1 MDKHVFSL
9 RQIRKSRPGAEGFS
23 LHVERLDIPR
33 SALLALVGPSGCGK
47 STALDLLACI
57 LRPDALPTP
66 AQAPAQ
72 APTQAAHV
80 EQRFL
85 FSPEQHENID
95 VLQAW
100 STGGPNALAQIRQRH
115 LGYVLQTGGLLPFLT
130 AGDNILLRCRRL
142 GCVEERRPQVQ
153 AIVEGLGIGRLLEQ
167 YPGTLSVGERQ
178 RAAIAAALAHGPDVV
193 LADEPT
199 AALDPMHA
207 RNALRIFTDLARK
220 LHITVIMVTHN
231 LEMVQQAGFTPI
243 KVTPEE
249 SEKGI
254 VSRIIS
260 RIDHAADSAPP
271 GGKRGNALNDMSG
284 NAPNDMPGNAPNDM
298 PGGKRGNAHGS
309 MPGNAPNDMR
319 GNAPNGMPNDREIR
333 L

>member
-271 GGKRGNALNDMSG
+271 GGKRGNA
-284 NAPNDMPGNAPNDM
+284 
-298 PGGKRGNAHGS
+298 HGS

>member
-23 LHVERLDIPR
+23 LHVECLDIPR

-57 LRPDALPTP
+57 LRPDALP
-66 AQAPAQ
+66 AQATVP
-72 APTQAAHV
+72 AAHE

-85 FSPEQHENID
+85 FSPEPHENID

-100 STGGPNALAQIRQRH
+100 STGGPNALAHIRQRH

-130 AGDNILLRCRRL
+130 AGDNILLRCRNL

-153 AIVEGLGIGRLLEQ
+153 AIVEGLGIGRLLDQ

-231 LEMVQQAGFTPI
+231 LEMAQQAGFTPI

-254 VSRIIS
+254 VSH
-260 RIDHAADSAPP
+260 IDHAADSVPP
-271 GGKRGNALNDMSG
+271 GGKRGNAPCGMSG
-284 NAPNDMPGNAPNDM
+284 NAPGDTSGNAPGD
-298 PGGKRGNAHGS
+298 RG
-309 MPGNAPNDMR
+309 MR
-319 GNAPNGMPNDREIR
+319 